1 MIGNKNNKAKSKKNL
16 YTLVIENMTKRSAQ
30 ASLMITCDISKEE
43 NMSESIRRNS
53 SHLTRL
59 RVWTLP
65 LRTGTISQIKQWTL
79 HLKGQVEDP
88 KLKKASI

>member
-59 RVWTLP
+59 SLNTSPKNWYNITNKTMGTP
-65 LRTGTISQIKQWTL
+65 SQRTS
-79 HLKGQVEDP
+79 
-88 KLKKASI
+88 